1 MTNEEM
7 VLAFN
12 TWMEDY
18 CDNPERFQKT
28 SYTAIEFLKEK
39 LEGKEPSY
47 GETCTALMN
56 EYLKIA
62 IGEE

>member
-1 MTNEEM
+1 MTKEEM

-18 CDNPERFQKT
+18 CNNPEGFQKT
-28 SYTAIEFLKEK
+28 SSSVIKFFKEK
-39 LEGKEPSY
+39 LEGREPSY
-47 GETCTALMN
+47 GETCTALMH